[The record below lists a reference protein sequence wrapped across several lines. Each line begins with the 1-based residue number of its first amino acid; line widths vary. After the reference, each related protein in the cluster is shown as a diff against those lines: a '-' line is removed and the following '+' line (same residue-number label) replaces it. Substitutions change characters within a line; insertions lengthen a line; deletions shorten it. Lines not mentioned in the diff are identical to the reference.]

1 MSGQERS
8 ESGRVVP
15 MRLQKFLARA
25 GVASRRR
32 SEDLMTAGRV
42 CVNGVPVTELGSK
55 VDPRTDVVTVDGR
68 EVRLGDGHAYLM
80 LNKPAGFLTTMHDPA
95 GRPDMRALV
104 PTERYPGL
112 YPVGRLDRD
121 TTGLLLFT
129 TDGELGNALLH
140 PSHHVSK
147 TYRALVLG
155 RVFESELDE
164 LRAGVTV
171 TCHPGDRAY
180 ARPCLPAEVSLLS
193 AGDVSRVS
201 CTISEGRHRQVR
213 YMFEE
218 IGHPVLE
225 LERVAFGPLRLG
237 DLASGSWRMLGSDEL
252 SALMKAAGR

>member
-1 MSGQERS
+1 
-8 ESGRVVP
+8 

-42 CVNGVPVTELGSK
+42 AVNGVVVTELGSK
-55 VDPRTDVVTVDGR
+55 VDPCVDHVTVDGR
-68 EVRLGDGHAYLM
+68 EVRLGDEHVYLM

-95 GRPDMRALV
+95 GKPDMRALV
-104 PTERYPGL
+104 PWRRYPGL

-129 TDGELGNALLH
+129 TDGEMGNRLLH

-147 TYRALVLG
+147 TYHALVEG
-155 RVFESELDE
+155 RVHDAELE
-164 LRAGVTV
+164 PLRKGILITG
-171 TCHPGDRAY
+171 HPDDRAY
-180 ARPCLPAEVSLLS
+180 ATPCKPAEVTLLS
-193 AGDVSRVS
+193 SGPVSSVS

-213 YMFEE
+213 YMFAE

-225 LERVAFGPLRLG
+225 LDRVSFGPLSLDG
-237 DLASGSWRMLGSDEL
+237 LARGSWRMLTPHERQAL
-252 SALMKAAGR
+252 SEAGER